1 MSVRAVQSCPEWCH
15 DHIELDEP
23 TDGTSHRGKD
33 AKIALQQH
41 GPVSAFVERYDPPIG
56 DTEYSV
62 FLYPKS
68 GLVQLSLAEA
78 RELNNTLTGLIAQAD
93 NDIRG

>member
-1 MSVRAVQSCPEWCH
+1 M
-15 DHIELDEP
+15 
-23 TDGTSHRGKD
+23 
-33 AKIALQQH
+33 
-41 GPVSAFVERYDPPIG
+41 ERYDPPIG